1 MKRLFRFIGVLTFA
15 ALLVPQGKIAA
26 QSSDTV
32 ALTLNDALEI
42 AQSKSLTVQV
52 ADKEIEKT
60 GYAKK
65 GAYAALFP
73 QIDASGSYQRTIKKQ
88 TMAMSMNGQTQKISV
103 GTDNVYNAGLSAQ
116 MPLVNVALW
125 KSLNISGLNVEMA
138 VEQARASRQNLI
150 NQVEQAFYTCLLA
163 SDLCKVYK
171 ENYQNAKDNFEKV
184 KAQYE
189 SGRVAKYDM
198 IRAEVNMQNAEP
210 NVYDSQNSLSLA
222 LWQLKAIMGINLS
235 TNIKCVGS
243 LSDYTSK
250 MQELVMASDSV
261 NLENNSSMRQL
272 DIQGK
277 LLNETLKMQRAQF
290 IPSLGLSASYSYISM
305 SNDFKINHYQWN
317 PYSTAALGLSIPV
330 FSGGQKRNTIRQT
343 KVQMEQLELQ
353 KENARRGLEVSV
365 KQSLSSMET
374 ALKQYNAAKATLQG
388 AQTGFEIASKMYEV
402 GRATVLDV
410 NDANLALLQA
420 KLNLHQSI
428 HSFLIAKS
436 ALELTLGVNNN
447 E

>member
-1 MKRLFRFIGVLTFA
+1 
-15 ALLVPQGKIAA
+15 
-26 QSSDTV
+26 
-32 ALTLNDALEI
+32 
-42 AQSKSLTVQV
+42 
-52 ADKEIEKT
+52 
-60 GYAKK
+60 
-65 GAYAALFP
+65 
-73 QIDASGSYQRTIKKQ
+73 
-88 TMAMSMNGQTQKISV
+88 
-103 GTDNVYNAGLSAQ
+103 
-116 MPLVNVALW
+116 
-125 KSLNISGLNVEMA
+125 ISGLNVEMA

-171 ENYQNAKDNFEKV
+171 ENYQNAKDNYEKV

-210 NVYDSQNSLSLA
+210 NVYDSQNSLTLA

-277 LLNETLKMQRAQF
+277 LLDETLKMQRAQF

-374 ALKQYNAAKATLQG
+374 ALKQYNAAKATLEG